1 MKKPAEPTPVTIAC
15 GCMKTIEDDA
25 VITEPQYGF
34 FANLT
39 LLFGVTAA
47 PKRVDWQCLKCGK
60 TIASSDDPATIKSFT
75 H

>member
-1 MKKPAEPTPVTIAC
+1 MSSEPTPATIAC
-15 GCMKTIEDDA
+15 GCHKTPLDES
-25 VITEPQYGF
+25 VITEPQYSF

-47 PKRVDWQCLKCGK
+47 PKRIDYRCLECGK
-60 TIASSDDPATIKSFT
+60 VIHTTEDPAQIRRHT

>member
-1 MKKPAEPTPVTIAC
+1 
-15 GCMKTIEDDA
+15 MKTRDDDA
-25 VITEPQYGF
+25 VVSEPVYGF

-47 PKRVDWQCLKCGK
+47 PRRIDWKCLKCGK
-60 TIASSDDPATIKSFT
+60 VITSSDDPAVIKQFT